1 MEKNYIVRIHR
12 PSLTE
17 EERERRMKE
26 VIRAAKQILRA
37 QEELK
42 NKAKLASGG

>member
-1 MEKNYIVRIHR
+1 MEKNYIARIHR

-26 VIRAAKQILRA
+26 VIRAAELILRE
-37 QEELK
+37 QRD
-42 NKAKLASGG
+42 NKLAKASGG